1 MDEPTL
7 ARLRALSIGL
17 SCASVEY
24 SPWLSITLSG
34 AGTFNIYTSWR
45 LIHDGG
51 LLAGSPGTDC
61 EREAMSKLLVGQSV
75 STIQVSD
82 TFNELCLAF
91 SNQARLETFSN
102 SSEFEHW
109 HYLHG
114 VA

>member
-1 MDEPTL
+1 
-7 ARLRALSIGL
+7 
-17 SCASVEY
+17 
-24 SPWLSITLSG
+24 
-34 AGTFNIYTSWR
+34 
-45 LIHDGG
+45 
-51 LLAGSPGTDC
+51 
-61 EREAMSKLLVGQSV
+61 MSKLLVGQSV